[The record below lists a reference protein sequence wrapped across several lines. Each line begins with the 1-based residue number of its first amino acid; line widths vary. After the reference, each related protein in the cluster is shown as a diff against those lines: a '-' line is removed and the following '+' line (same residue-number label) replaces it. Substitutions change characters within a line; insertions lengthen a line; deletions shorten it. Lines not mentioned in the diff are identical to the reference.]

1 MKRRCDLLTVTAP
14 HNMTAAVLEA
24 GMGVVAEDLGGDSNG
39 SGAEEDYQG
48 QQDKRIGKTAVE
60 ALGKVPR
67 GM

>member
-1 MKRRCDLLTVTAP
+1 
-14 HNMTAAVLEA
+14 MTAAVLEA